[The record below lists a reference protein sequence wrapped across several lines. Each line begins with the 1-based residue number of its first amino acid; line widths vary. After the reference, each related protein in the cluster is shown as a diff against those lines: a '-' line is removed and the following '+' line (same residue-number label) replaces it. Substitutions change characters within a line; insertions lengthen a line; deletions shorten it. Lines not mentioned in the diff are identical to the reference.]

1 MDTKNVIAAISLS
14 AAVIIIYGLF
24 FAPNP
29 DLNIRK
35 NSDQN
40 VKKIEQADTP
50 SIEVVEKVSNIS
62 RSEAISKNKRIKFE
76 NESIAGTINLKGAI
90 IDDLTFKKYTETLNG
105 SDNVVLL
112 NPKNIEK
119 GYYVE
124 TGWVTN
130 NKNISLPDSNSI
142 WKIDGNK
149 ILSPN
154 NSIKLYWSNDEG
166 IKFNKT
172 ISLDNNFLFT
182 IEQNIINDTNK
193 TYNFYPYGQI
203 IRNTAPEVTNFYILH
218 EGLIGVFDEQLV
230 EEDYDD
236 IEEKKYSINATSGWT
251 GITDKFWTTIIVPES
266 NKEFRSDYEYK
277 NKFKANFIE
286 TKPTEVGANESKKIP
301 LN

>member
-62 RSEAISKNKRIKFE
+62 RSEAINQTKRIKFE
-76 NESIAGTINLKGAI
+76 NESITGTINLKGAI

-142 WKIDGNK
+142 WKIDGSEIPTSTEN
-149 ILSPN
+149 LSFTL
-154 NSIKLYWSNDEG
+154 KTLVRSN
-166 IKFNKT
+166 
-172 ISLDNNFLFT
+172 
-182 IEQNIINDTNK
+182 
-193 TYNFYPYGQI
+193 
-203 IRNTAPEVTNFYILH
+203 
-218 EGLIGVFDEQLV
+218 
-230 EEDYDD
+230 
-236 IEEKKYSINATSGWT
+236 
-251 GITDKFWTTIIVPES
+251 
-266 NKEFRSDYEYK
+266 
-277 NKFKANFIE
+277 
-286 TKPTEVGANESKKIP
+286 TE
-301 LN
+301 

>member
-62 RSEAISKNKRIKFE
+62 RSEAINQTKRIKFE
-76 NESIAGTINLKGAI
+76 NESITGTINLKGAI

-142 WKIDGNK
+142 WRIDGNK

-182 IEQNIINDTNK
+182 IEQNIINDTNI
-193 TYNFYPYGQI
+193 NSIPI
-203 IRNTAPEVTNFYILH
+203 
-218 EGLIGVFDEQLV
+218 GLDLKIFK
-230 EEDYDD
+230 
-236 IEEKKYSINATSGWT
+236 ISGT
-251 GITDKFWTTIIVPES
+251 
-266 NKEFRSDYEYK
+266 
-277 NKFKANFIE
+277 
-286 TKPTEVGANESKKIP
+286 
-301 LN
+301 